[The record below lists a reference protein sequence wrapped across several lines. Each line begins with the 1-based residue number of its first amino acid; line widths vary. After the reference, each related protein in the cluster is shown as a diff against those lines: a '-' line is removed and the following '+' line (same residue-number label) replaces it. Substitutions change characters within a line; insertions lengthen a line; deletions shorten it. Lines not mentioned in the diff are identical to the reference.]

1 MRTRVRA
8 LACLPVLACC
18 LEVAVSTLPK
28 SFITPEQYLEIERA
42 AGHKSEYFNGEMFAM
57 AGAPENHG
65 LIQMNVC
72 GLLWQQIRGKPCR
85 GYTSEMRVRVSP
97 TGLYTYPDATVV
109 CGEPA
114 FLDQRRDTLINPT
127 LVVEVLSPSTEAY
140 DRGRKFEHYQ
150 TIESLRYYLLISS
163 ERVRTDLFMIA
174 EGRWSA
180 ASRLEDTIELEAVGC
195 QLKLADIYE
204 KVEFEPTPL
213 RAQNT

>member
-1 MRTRVRA
+1 M
-8 LACLPVLACC
+8 
-18 LEVAVSTLPK
+18 STQPK

-57 AGAPENHG
+57 AGAPENHN
-65 LIQMNVC
+65 LIQTNTVRE
-72 GLLWQQIRGKPCR
+72 LSTQLRQRPCR
-85 GYTSEMRVRVSP
+85 VYASDMRVQVRE
-97 TGLYTYPDATVV
+97 TELYTYPDAVVV
-109 CGEPA
+109 CGQPT
-114 FLDQRRDTLINPT
+114 FLDARRDTLLNPT
-127 LVVEVLSPSTEAY
+127 LVVEVLSHSTEAY

-150 TIESLRYYLLISS
+150 TIESVRYYLLISS

-180 ASRLEDTIELEAVGC
+180 ASRLEDTIEWEAVGC